1 MKVDFRQTIC
11 KLNTNLYPLL
21 TPEQPGESRSHKL
34 IKKGSLSYKI
44 HVALI
49 QIGYNFSNF
58 YRNDRIPGI
67 DKSELNT
74 SEQLGGKTDTLVDDG
89 VGKQSLDTGMQA

>member
-1 MKVDFRQTIC
+1 MV
-11 KLNTNLYPLL
+11 
-21 TPEQPGESRSHKL
+21 
-34 IKKGSLSYKI
+34 KKGSLGYKF

-67 DKSELNT
+67 EKPELNA
-74 SEQLGGKTDTLVDDG
+74 SEQLGGKTDTLIDEG
-89 VGKQSLDTGMQA
+89 VNKQALETGMQA

>member
-1 MKVDFRQTIC
+1 M
-11 KLNTNLYPLL
+11 
-21 TPEQPGESRSHKL
+21 
-34 IKKGSLSYKI
+34 
-44 HVALI
+44 ALI

>member
-1 MKVDFRQTIC
+1 MKVVHRQIIC
-11 KLNTNLYPLL
+11 KLDPNLHPLL
-21 TPEQPGESRSHKL
+21 TLEKPGDSKSHKL
-34 IKKGSLSYKI
+34 VKKGSLGYKF

-67 DKSELNT
+67 EKSELNA
-74 SEQLGGKTDTLVDDG
+74 SE
-89 VGKQSLDTGMQA
+89 

>member
-1 MKVDFRQTIC
+1 MDDQGSI
-11 KLNTNLYPLL
+11 NL
-21 TPEQPGESRSHKL
+21 
-34 IKKGSLSYKI
+34 GSLRYKPLFCLKI
-44 HVALI
+44 QAALI

-58 YRNDRIPGI
+58 YRNDRIPGL